1 MATATPAPAKS
12 AIVSPKIRIR
22 LRSYDHKMLD
32 DSLVKIVDVV
42 KRTGAVLS
50 GPVLLPTNI
59 KKYTVLRS
67 PHTDKKS
74 REQFEM
80 RIHKRLIDIQEPTP
94 NTVEEL
100 MKLDLPA
107 GVDVEIKSS

>member
-1 MATATPAPAKS
+1 MATTAQAPKVTA
-12 AIVSPKIRIR
+12 PKIRIR
-22 LRSYDHKMLD
+22 LRSYDHRMLD
-32 DSLVKIVDVV
+32 DSMVKIVDVV
-42 KRTGAVLS
+42 KRTGAVLV
-50 GPVLLPTNI
+50 GPVLLPVQI

-80 RIHKRLIDIQEPTP
+80 RIHKRLIDISEPTP

>member
-1 MATATPAPAKS
+1 MVTAVQPTKVVA
-12 AIVSPKIRIR
+12 PKIRIR
-22 LRSYDHKMLD
+22 LRSYDHRMLD
-32 DSLVKIVDVV
+32 DSLIKIVDVV
-42 KRTGAVLS
+42 KRTGAVLA
-50 GPVLLPTNI
+50 GPVLLPVQI
-59 KKYTVLRS
+59 KRYTVLRS

-80 RIHKRLIDIQEPTP
+80 RIHKRLIDISEPTP

>member
-1 MATATPAPAKS
+1 MATIAQPTK
-12 AIVSPKIRIR
+12 IVAPKIRIR

-42 KRTGAVLS
+42 KRTGAVLT
-50 GPVLLPTNI
+50 GPVLLPVQI

-80 RIHKRLIDIQEPTP
+80 RIHKRMIDISEPTP

>member
-1 MATATPAPAKS
+1 MAAATAPAKV
-12 AIVSPKIRIR
+12 AAPKIRIR
-22 LRSYDHKMLD
+22 LVSYDHKMLD

-42 KRTGAVLS
+42 KRTGAVLA
-50 GPVLLPTNI
+50 GPVLLPTQI

-80 RIHKRLIDIQEPTP
+80 RIHKRLIDISEPTP

-107 GVDVEIKSS
+107 GVHVEIKSS

>member
-1 MATATPAPAKS
+1 MAATAQAPKITA
-12 AIVSPKIRIR
+12 PKIRIR
-22 LRSYDHKMLD
+22 LRSYDHRMLD

-42 KRTGAVLS
+42 KRTGAVLA
-50 GPVLLPTNI
+50 GPVLLPVQI

-80 RIHKRLIDIQEPTP
+80 RIHKRMIDILEPTP

>member
-1 MATATPAPAKS
+1 MATVPAAKIT
-12 AIVSPKIRIR
+12 APKIRIR

-80 RIHKRLIDIQEPTP
+80 RIHKRLIDIAEPTP

>member
-1 MATATPAPAKS
+1 MTTVAQPVKVLA
-12 AIVSPKIRIR
+12 PKIRIR

-50 GPVLLPTNI
+50 GPVLLPTQI
-59 KKYTVLRS
+59 RRYTVLRS

>member
-1 MATATPAPAKS
+1 MVTATQPAKVV
-12 AIVSPKIRIR
+12 APKIRIR
-22 LRSYDHKMLD
+22 LRSYDHRMLD
-32 DSLVKIVDVV
+32 DSMVKIVDVV
-42 KRTGAVLS
+42 KRTGAVLV
-50 GPVLLPTNI
+50 GPVLLPVQI
-59 KKYTVLRS
+59 KRYTVLRS

-80 RIHKRLIDIQEPTP
+80 RIHKRLIDISEPTP

>member
-1 MATATPAPAKS
+1 MATATQAPKMTA
-12 AIVSPKIRIR
+12 PKIRIR
-22 LRSYDHKMLD
+22 LRSYDHRMLD

-42 KRTGAVLS
+42 KRTGAVLA
-50 GPVLLPTNI
+50 GPVLLPVQI

-80 RIHKRLIDIQEPTP
+80 RIHKRMIDILEPTP

>member
-1 MATATPAPAKS
+1 MATPQTAKQV
-12 AIVSPKIRIR
+12 APKIRIR
-22 LRSYDHKMLD
+22 LQSYDHKMVD
-32 DSLVKIVDVV
+32 DSLTKIVDVV
-42 KRTGAVLS
+42 KRTGAVLA
-50 GPVLLPTNI
+50 GPVLLPTHI
-59 KKYTVLRS
+59 KRYTVLRS

-80 RIHKRLIDIQEPTP
+80 RVHKRLIDISEPTP

-107 GVDVEIKSS
+107 GVDVQIKSS

>member
-1 MATATPAPAKS
+1 MVTAPQAPAKV
-12 AIVSPKIRIR
+12 ITSPKIRIR

-32 DSLVKIVDVV
+32 DSLIKIVDVV

>member
-1 MATATPAPAKS
+1 MAIPQAAKVV
-12 AIVSPKIRIR
+12 APKIRIS
-22 LRSYDHKMLD
+22 LRSYDHKLVD

-42 KRTGAVLS
+42 KRTGAVLA
-50 GPVLLPTNI
+50 GPVLLPTSI

-80 RIHKRLIDIQEPTP
+80 RIHKRLLDISEPTP

>member
-1 MATATPAPAKS
+1 MATVAQAPAKTT
-12 AIVSPKIRIR
+12 APKIWIR
-22 LRSYDHKMLD
+22 LRSYGHKMLD

-59 KKYTVLRS
+59 KKYCVLRS

-74 REQFEM
+74 REQFEI
-80 RIHKRLIDIQEPTP
+80 RTHKRLLDILEPTQQTLDP
-94 NTVEEL
+94 R
-100 MKLDLPA
+100 MKR
-107 GVDVEIKSS
+107 